1 MTTNIIVLFAAIG
14 VVATFIVCRIIVLDI
29 IRISKEKAEADRFNL
44 PSVNDVPKWQP
55 LNPVA
60 KRSNAVLKQMY
71 KGKACNE

>member
-1 MTTNIIVLFAAIG
+1 MTSNLLLLFASFGMVCFVFIG
-14 VVATFIVCRIIVLDI
+14 RIILLDI

-55 LNPVA
+55 LNPIA

-71 KGKACNE
+71 KGRACNE

>member
-1 MTTNIIVLFAAIG
+1 MTTNIIVLFALIG
-14 VVATFIVCRIIVLDI
+14 VAATYIVCRVLILDI

-44 PSVNDVPKWQP
+44 PNVNDIPNWQP

-71 KGKACNE
+71 KGRACNE